1 LRSNLIYAAQAGASR
16 NLRVQDG
23 RTGLMMAASKG
34 HAKVCQLLLAGRIGR
49 ATIDLQSL
57 GGDTALLIA

>member
-1 LRSNLIYAAQAGASR
+1 
-16 NLRVQDG
+16 
-23 RTGLMMAASKG
+23 
-34 HAKVCQLLLAGRIGR
+34 LLAGRIGR